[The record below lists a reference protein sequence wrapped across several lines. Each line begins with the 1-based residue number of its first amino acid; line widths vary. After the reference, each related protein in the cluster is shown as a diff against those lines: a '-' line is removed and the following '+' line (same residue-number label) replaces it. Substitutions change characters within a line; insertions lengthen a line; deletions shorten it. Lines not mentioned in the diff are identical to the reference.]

1 MFAVVDVET
10 TGGYA
15 NSHRMTEIAI
25 VIHDGV
31 EVVQDY
37 TTLLN
42 PHRPIPA
49 GITALTGIDDYMVA
63 DAPDF
68 TEVAEEIRA
77 ILADH
82 IFVAHNVN
90 FDYSF
95 VRAAFAEVGINYN
108 PKRMCSV
115 RYARKVNPGLRSY
128 SLKNLVKNFNLSN
141 AAAHRAWGDARV
153 TAQLLQLLLEADKGG
168 VWQHLV
174 KRNSGEFNL
183 PAHLP
188 SDEYHNLPEKP
199 GVYYMYNEGGEPIYI
214 GKARNLKKRV
224 ASHFISDK
232 ESKRNQA
239 FKREIHHID
248 YQLTGSELLA
258 SLLEDHE
265 IRHYWPRYNSAQKNP
280 KRKFGLYMYQNQ
292 KGVWQLG
299 INRVTRQQGFIMEF
313 YSQFDAQNWL
323 IEMIRKYQLNP
334 NYCGIVGLLDQQPL
348 DQLHD
353 SGINQLLADIEK
365 AKQAYVFKLPGREP
379 TEQGYI
385 LIENGHAT
393 GYGFVDDY
401 FSGDFAEVVM
411 DNLQELRSS
420 VTAQSIVRKIL
431 EEHSDVLIP
440 FEAA

>member
-15 NSHRMTEIAI
+15 NGHGMTEIAI
-25 VIHDGV
+25 VIFDG
-31 EVVQDY
+31 EKVVQDY

-49 GITALTGIDDYMVA
+49 GITALTGIDDDMVA

-68 TEVAEEIRA
+68 AAVAEEIKA
-77 ILADH
+77 VLGDH

-95 VRAAFAEVGINYN
+95 VKAAFAEVGVNYN

-115 RYARKVNPGLRSY
+115 RYARKVLPGLKSY
-128 SLKNLVKNFNLSN
+128 SLKNLVKHFNFYNT
-141 AAAHRAWGDARV
+141 AAHRAWGDARV
-153 TAQLLQLLLEADKGG
+153 TAQILGELFNTDTQG
-168 VWQHLV
+168 VWQHLI

-188 SDEYHNLPEKP
+188 SEEYHNLPDKP
-199 GVYYMYNEGGEPIYI
+199 GVYYMYNEAGETIYI

-224 ASHFISDK
+224 ASHFISGK
-232 ESKRNQA
+232 ETKKNQA
-239 FKREIHHID
+239 FKREIFHID
-248 YQLTGSELLA
+248 YRLTGSELVA

-265 IRHYWPRYNSAQKNP
+265 IRHYWPRYNRAQKNP
-280 KRKFGLYMYQNQ
+280 KRKFGLYLYQNQ
-292 KGVWQLG
+292 KGIWHLA
-299 INRVTRQQGFIMEF
+299 INRITRQQGYVLEF

-348 DQLHD
+348 DELHS
-353 SGINQLLADIEK
+353 SGMQRLLEDIE
-365 AKQAYVFKLPGREP
+365 ASKQAYILKTNGRELS
-379 TEQGYI
+379 EQGYI

-393 GYGFVDDY
+393 GYGFVDTA
-401 FSGDFAEVVM
+401 FSNDTNDAIL

-420 VTAQSIVRKIL
+420 VTAQAIVRKIMQDNK
-431 EEHSDVLIP
+431 EELIP